1 MALSHSSISFTT
13 TLTSI
18 SSKTQ
23 FAISPKTNPFSLDSS
38 CFKLYKRSSFSVRV
52 MGSSA
57 SSSQK
62 PDNTQGNGIL
72 RGSAEFSF
80 VILLGFSMVSSLD
93 CVIGTLYHAF
103 HTSRFYVKKLENETA
118 GFLVL
123 EGDSLHVLNFSL
135 FACSFRAVRDPL
147 TEVLIVISSKYK
159 LQLRIE
165 ALFSLDCTIFNIG
178 HSEWDNPKNLP
189 LTHQALGD
197 VNYASVSDEE
207 WKKKLTAEEFYI
219 TRQKG
224 TERAFSGYDLFNV
237 LEYWNT
243 KTPGT
248 YHCIC
253 CNTPLFESST
263 KFDSGTGW
271 PSYYQPVGNNVK
283 SKLDLS
289 IIFMPRQ
296 EVLCAACDAHL
307 GHVFDDGPPPTG
319 KRYCINSASLKLKP
333 K

>member
-1 MALSHSSISFTT
+1 MALSHSSISLTT

-23 FAISPKTNPFSLDSS
+23 FVISPKTNPFSLDSS
-38 CFKLYKRSSFSVRV
+38 CFKLYKRSSFSVRA

-62 PDNTQGNGIL
+62 PDNTQG
-72 RGSAEFSF
+72 
-80 VILLGFSMVSSLD
+80 
-93 CVIGTLYHAF
+93 
-103 HTSRFYVKKLENETA
+103 
-118 GFLVL
+118 
-123 EGDSLHVLNFSL
+123 
-135 FACSFRAVRDPL
+135 
-147 TEVLIVISSKYK
+147 
-159 LQLRIE
+159 
-165 ALFSLDCTIFNIG
+165 
-178 HSEWDNPKNLP
+178 
-189 LTHQALGD
+189 D
-197 VNYASVSDEE
+197 VNFASVSDGE
-207 WKKKLTAEEFYI
+207 WKKKLTAEEFYV

-271 PSYYQPVGNNVK
+271 PSYYQPIGNNVK

-296 EVLCAACDAHL
+296 EVLCTACDAHL

-319 KRYCINSASLKLKP
+319 KRYCINSASLKLNP